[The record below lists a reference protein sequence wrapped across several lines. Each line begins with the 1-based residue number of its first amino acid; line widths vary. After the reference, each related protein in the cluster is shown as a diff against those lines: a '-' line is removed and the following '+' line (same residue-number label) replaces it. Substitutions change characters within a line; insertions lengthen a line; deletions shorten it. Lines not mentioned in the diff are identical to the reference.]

1 MFRAFCFR
9 YKFVCFYFFGPSNK
23 NQKKKH
29 KKNNKKKTPNILLH
43 MASGKKLGNNLSFIK
58 TNKL

>member
-23 NQKKKH
+23 NKKKTH
-29 KKNNKKKTPNILLH
+29 TKKKQKKTPNILLH